1 MNGET
6 QAGAETVLH
15 WFGHAS
21 FRIRHKGTVIYIDPW
36 KLPGEPQD
44 AGLILVSHS
53 HEDHYSSPDIAKASG
68 YHTELL
74 ASGDVIRQ
82 EGHGQVL
89 VPGLTAAIGSVR
101 VTAVAAYNRGKPFH
115 PKDRNWLGFLLEL
128 GARRIYYAGDTDW
141 LEEMRTLPP
150 LDIALLP
157 VGGTYTMDAEEAAR
171 AVEYLRPKLAVP
183 YHWGDLVGAREDA
196 ERFARLCGGKA
207 RILDAGETLTLD

>member
-1 MNGET
+1 MNGEK

-21 FRIRHKGTVIYIDPW
+21 FRIRYKGTVIYIDPW

-44 AGLILVSHS
+44 ASLILVSHS
-53 HEDHYSSPDIAKASG
+53 HDDHYSPRDIAKANG

-74 ASGDVIRQ
+74 ASGDVVRQ
-82 EGHGQVL
+82 EGRGQTL
-89 VPGLTAAIGSVR
+89 VPGLTATIGSVR
-101 VTAVAAYNRGKPFH
+101 VTAVAAYNPAKRFH
-115 PKDRNWLGFLLEL
+115 PKDRNWLGFLIEL

-141 LEEMRTLPP
+141 ADEMKDLPRVH
-150 LDIALLP
+150 IALLP

-171 AVEYLRPKLAVP
+171 AVEHLQPELAIP
-183 YHWGDLVGAREDA
+183 YHWGDIVGTREDA

-207 RILDAGETLTLD
+207 RILDAGATLILD